1 MMKRTAI
8 FIAIV
13 MIIILGA
20 CATVNNEVE
29 AELRATLVAVNVE
42 QTVQAE
48 KIAQLN
54 ELLAQPTAT
63 CPACP
68 TPEPTCTP
76 FVVTEAPPTPTPAP
90 TERPTGSISGKLG
103 YPSEFIPPLRIVA
116 FNTVTGE
123 YYWQNTVKNQTSY
136 RFSELP
142 AGSYHVLAYLIDN
155 PSDSF
160 YAAYSN
166 FVKCGM
172 TASCE
177 DHNLITVE
185 VKAGQETIDVNP
197 VDWYATDPT
206 VLGWPLDP
214 TIKWD

>member
-1 MMKRTAI
+1 MKRNAI

-13 MIIILGA
+13 LTIILGG
-20 CATVNNEVE
+20 CVTVNKDVE

-63 CPACP
+63 CPSCP

-90 TERPTGSISGKLG
+90 TQQSTGSISGKLG
-103 YPSEFIPPLRIVA
+103 YPSEGIPPLRIVA
-116 FNTVTGE
+116 FNTYTGE
-123 YYWQNTVKNQTSY
+123 YYWQNTVTNQTSY

-142 AGSYHVLAYLIDN
+142 EGSYHVLAYVIEH
-155 PSDSF
+155 PSKTF

-172 TASCE
+172 TASCL
-177 DHNLITVE
+177 DHGLIVVE
-185 VKAGQETIDVNP
+185 VKAGQETTDVNP

-206 VLGWPLDP
+206 VLGWPIDP

>member
-1 MMKRTAI
+1 MKRTAI

-13 MIIILGA
+13 FMVLLGA
-20 CATVNNEVE
+20 CAPVNDEVE

-48 KIAQLN
+48 KNAQLN

-76 FVVTEAPPTPTPAP
+76 FVMTEAPPTPTPAP
-90 TERPTGSISGKLG
+90 TQRPTGSISGKLG
-103 YPSEFIPPLRIVA
+103 YPSDFIPPLRIVA
-116 FNTVTGE
+116 FNTITGE

-172 TASCE
+172 TASCV

>member
-1 MMKRTAI
+1 MKRTAI

-13 MIIILGA
+13 MIILLGA

-76 FVVTEAPPTPTPAP
+76 FVVTEAPPTPTLAP

-103 YPSEFIPPLRIVA
+103 YPSDFIPPLRIVA
-116 FNTVTGE
+116 FNTITGE

-172 TASCE
+172 TASCV

>member
-1 MMKRTAI
+1 MKRTAI
-8 FIAIV
+8 FIAIIF
-13 MIIILGA
+13 MILLGA
-20 CATVNNEVE
+20 CAPVNNEVE

-76 FVVTEAPPTPTPAP
+76 FVMTEAPPTPTPAP
-90 TERPTGSISGKLG
+90 TQRPTGSISGKLG
-103 YPSEFIPPLRIVA
+103 YPSEAIPALRIVA
-116 FNTVTGE
+116 FNTVSGE
-123 YYWQNTVKNQTSY
+123 YYWQNTVANQSY
-136 RFSELP
+136 YSFAELP
-142 AGSYHVLAYLIDN
+142 EGTYHVLAYVIDD
-155 PSDSF
+155 PSQTF

-172 TASCE
+172 TTSCV
-177 DHNLITVE
+177 DHNLIAVE
-185 VKAGQETIDVNP
+185 VKAGQETKDVNP
-197 VDWYATDPT
+197 IDWYATDPSA
-206 VLGWPLDP
+206 LGWPLDP
-214 TIKWD
+214 TIKWN

>member
-1 MMKRTAI
+1 MKRTAI

-13 MIIILGA
+13 MIILLGA

-48 KIAQLN
+48 KNTQLN

-103 YPSEFIPPLRIVA
+103 YPSEFIPSLRIVA

-155 PSDSF
+155 PSDTF

-172 TASCE
+172 TASCV